1 MDDDDESLEGKPMGP
16 GEEHKTKTPL
26 QKLVTSLK
34 WDAAMMVVILLNC
47 LWIAIANPRIVSVSL
62 SRHRQM
68 LIS

>member
-34 WDAAMMVVILLNC
+34 WDAAMMVVILLN
-47 LWIAIANPRIVSVSL
+47 PRIVSVSL